1 MLEGVDEL
9 GLIEVAQVLVAVFVE
24 SSHSFEYLLLLL
36 QQILAG
42 AVLVLLLHEE
52 SLLTAITLL
61 NAPVPNIGPT
71 LISAW
76 RERKM
81 RT

>member
-36 QQILAG
+36 LLQILAG

-71 LISAW
+71 LISA
-76 RERKM
+76 
-81 RT
+81 

>member
-24 SSHSFEYLLLLL
+24 ASHSFEYLLLLL

-71 LISAW
+71 LISA
-76 RERKM
+76 
-81 RT
+81 